1 MKDRTYE
8 EYVVVFLDILGFSDK
23 ISSTINDPTGIK
35 RILDML
41 AKAKQWV
48 SFVNKND
55 SDEARPVIG
64 RMFSDTIVLSCAD
77 TGIERLKFIFSF
89 LSLFQ
94 ATIVQEGYFFRGAAV
109 VGDHYE
115 EGEIMFGPAILQA
128 YEIEKLAVWP
138 RVVIDQSAFR
148 GTGMKMPESLVSNVF
163 LRGEGG
169 LVYLDY
175 LCTAF
180 VGLTTSKWLR
190 ELGSLSIPDS
200 VAVDLFALHKSA
212 ILQAVNNP
220 KAQSDINVLTKYHR
234 LAEYHNNVIRTLDS
248 QFEYSVK
255 HSSPYPGTHA
265 EALYNF
271 VLGSESQVGNLV
283 PKYST
288 ESWRS
293 KFWNLANDKPSRQSS
308 LIDLPLVFPNLYSE
322 K

>member
-1 MKDRTYE
+1 MKDQTYK

-23 ISSTINDPTGIK
+23 ITSTINDPTEIK

-41 AKAKQWV
+41 EKSKQWV
-48 SFVNKND
+48 SFISKRD
-55 SDEARPVIG
+55 SDVAQSIIG

-77 TGIERLKFIFSF
+77 TGIEQMKFIFSF

-109 VGDHYE
+109 VGDHFE

-148 GTGMKMPESLVSNVF
+148 RTVMKRPESLVSNVF
-163 LRGEGG
+163 LRSEDG

-190 ELGSLSIPDS
+190 ELGNPLIPDS

-212 ILQAVNNP
+212 ILQAVNTT
-220 KAQSDINVLTKYHR
+220 KAQSDIRVLTKYHR
-234 LAEYHNNVIRTLDS
+234 LAA
-248 QFEYSVK
+248 
-255 HSSPYPGTHA
+255 G
-265 EALYNF
+265 
-271 VLGSESQVGNLV
+271 V
-283 PKYST
+283 PQQGY
-288 ESWRS
+288 
-293 KFWNLANDKPSRQSS
+293 
-308 LIDLPLVFPNLYSE
+308 
-322 K
+322 